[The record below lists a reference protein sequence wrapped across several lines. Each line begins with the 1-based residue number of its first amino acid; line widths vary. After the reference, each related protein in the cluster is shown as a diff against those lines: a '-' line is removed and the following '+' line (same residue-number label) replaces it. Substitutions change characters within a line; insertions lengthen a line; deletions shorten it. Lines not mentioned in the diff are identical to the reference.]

1 MEQYSPPIKE
11 RETDELI
18 SIAHSNENLWQ
29 RDAIK
34 QAKRE
39 LLRRGVSEDYQ
50 NKVLEEFKQADK
62 RIEEAWQQQKEKNK
76 VEGYKLKEM
85 VYIFLVA
92 PFILLGKWRVGFSL
106 MGLKSENFKRKF
118 KQRLLLLIAG
128 TAFWVTTVIYFSER
142 ALVERNQKLQ
152 EQVQEVDLSEWEKLN
167 YGSDSLE

>member
-76 VEGYKLKEM
+76 VEGYKPKEM

-118 KQRLLLLIAG
+118 
-128 TAFWVTTVIYFSER
+128 
-142 ALVERNQKLQ
+142 
-152 EQVQEVDLSEWEKLN
+152 
-167 YGSDSLE
+167 